1 MRRLFWV
8 GVGAAGAVMAADR
21 LRKAARRYTPAGV
34 GEQVDAASRA
44 TTSALHEAVD
54 QFRTSMAAREKDLVT
69 ALLVTPESGDPDAVF
84 GRRRT
89 DRRPTDDR
97 DAGLWAQDATRSR
110 SVPRRESPRPSGRV
124 DDDEP
129 LYDF

>member
-8 GVGAAGAVMAADR
+8 AVGAGGAVMAADR

-44 TTSALHEAVD
+44 TSSALHEAVD
-54 QFRTSMAAREKDLVT
+54 RFTTAMAAREKELVA
-69 ALLVTPESGDPDAVF
+69 ALLVTPEGGDPGAVL
-84 GRRRT
+84 GRRGAERHT
-89 DRRPTDDR
+89 QDR
-97 DAGLWAQDATRSR
+97 DAGPWAQDATRSR
-110 SVPRRESPRPSGRV
+110 RTSSGPSGRV
-124 DDDEP
+124 DDDDS